1 VTEPAAGAAEITVMV
16 VDDHAVVRKG
26 VQAYLESQ
34 PELKVVGEA
43 QDGRQALAVLQ
54 RLRNTASLPDVVL
67 MDVVMPEMDGV
78 NAAERIAAL
87 YPAVRV
93 VILTSFGEL
102 SRVRKAIEV
111 GVVGYLLKDAAPDE
125 IVAAIRA
132 AAKGEMYLDGAVTRR
147 LTRQMLVPSDSL
159 MSLSARERDILVLVA
174 AGKSN
179 RQIAEELTIS
189 ERTARTHVSN
199 ILAKLNLRSRT
210 QAALLAIQQGI
221 APLPMT

>member
-1 VTEPAAGAAEITVMV
+1 MTEPAAGAAEITVMV

-54 RLRNTASLPDVVL
+54 LLRNTASLPDVVL

-87 YPAVRV
+87 YPGVRV

>member
-1 VTEPAAGAAEITVMV
+1 MV

-54 RLRNTASLPDVVL
+54 LLRNTASLPDVVL